1 MAKIGMTDIKI
12 RTTLYGYDFGM
23 GTKRHGDYHE
33 FEIAKVGRDYV
44 YDKYDRKIRLV
55 LNKDQ
60 YPQFDTLIAQDEDLN
75 HRYNYFLSPDGASKG
90 LKVSRLRV
98 ELSTNKFRQQSDE
111 VILKIAELMGL
122 V

>member
-12 RTTLYGYDFGM
+12 GTTLYGYGFGL
-23 GTKRHGDYHE
+23 GTKRHRDYHE

-44 YDKYDRKIRLV
+44 YDKYGRKIRLV
-55 LNKDQ
+55 LNKNQ
-60 YPQFDTLIAQDEDLN
+60 YPQFDTLIAQDEDPN

-98 ELSTNKFRQQSDE
+98 ALSMNKFRQQSDE
-111 VILKIAELMGL
+111 VILKIAELMSL